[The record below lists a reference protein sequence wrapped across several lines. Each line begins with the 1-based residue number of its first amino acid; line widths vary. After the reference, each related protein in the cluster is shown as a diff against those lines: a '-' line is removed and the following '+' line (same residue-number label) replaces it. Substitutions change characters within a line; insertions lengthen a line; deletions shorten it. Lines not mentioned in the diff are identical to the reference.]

1 MEQQL
6 NTFRQDVLLKI
17 QNLKDEIKDSN
28 KTIREAIK
36 NQTLELKQK
45 IRVSIVNQTN
55 LGRQLHGEINNLTLE
70 FKGLAAQIN
79 QTDEGRIK
87 VHFQR
92 EKS

>member
-1 MEQQL
+1 MEQ
-6 NTFRQDVLLKI
+6 TKKFRQDVLLKI
-17 QNLKDEIKDSN
+17 QNLKDEIEDSN
-28 KTIREAIK
+28 KTIREAIN
-36 NQTLELKQK
+36 NQTVELKQK
-45 IRVSIVNQTN
+45 IKVSIVNQTN
-55 LGRQLHGEINNLTLE
+55 LGRQLLGEINNLTSE